1 MLSSCW
7 KLCFGSTFNLGLCV
21 KTYLN
26 LRLLWRG
33 CPRDLAS
40 IYWLFKKGYS
50 CWKSLFTK
58 SRFFSLL
65 VQIPAITFVVWI
77 WKNFVNHC
85 FITKTTYTLTYI
97 KTTHIKSTTTK
108 TLLWGSIII
117 SIAQIMMMPLWY
129 ISFSKS
135 FFAYI

>member
-33 CPRDLAS
+33 VSKRPCFDLLTLQKRIFLLEKFIHQIQIFQS
-40 IYWLFKKGYS
+40 
-50 CWKSLFTK
+50 
-58 SRFFSLL
+58 L